1 MLPRPPVPIRRDVYV
16 HNEAI
21 RFLITSRQMGGR
33 ALDPDTDA
41 WTDAVRAG
49 ELIPVELARAAP
61 FVIRVVVGGELTAQ
75 EREEW
80 VGRFPW
86 ALRVPDGQLAVTGG
100 SEFVLEPA
108 ARDATMISEYL
119 RVLEVPAGDY
129 RAVLYAYLSGV
140 NGEQLLELAAPRG
153 KRAEPAGAFF
163 RRTRPGEAFP
173 LWLRRWCVAHPDM
186 DPGHE
191 KEWEGQGVP
200 AEVPELIDFLVHLT
214 PLESEQDVLPRL
226 DQGFFR
232 WEVFEARTPV
242 RCPLGLQASDVLRP
256 GERILEGAAGR
267 VFRRSD
273 MRGLGPPAAARVAE
287 TDIALAALGYA
298 PLGDLVCTALGDIV
312 LRGYAR
318 PDGDT
323 WAVLIQGEGGTLGPD
338 TFDFVTRFEHGA
350 ALTTTRTRGSTD
362 RAGRLDFK
370 TSLPSADIATLH
382 ARHEQRKAELAAQY
396 GRPLPVTP
404 ELAALARAID
414 EALGRDAS

>member
-1 MLPRPPVPIRRDVYV
+1 MFRRDVYV
-16 HNEAI
+16 HNEATG
-21 RFLITSRQMGGR
+21 FLITSRAMGGCR
-33 ALDPDTDA
+33 LDPDTDG

-49 ELIPVELARAAP
+49 ELIPVALARAAP

-75 EREEW
+75 EREEC

-86 ALRVPDGQLAVTGG
+86 VLRVPDGQLAVTGG
-100 SEFVLEPA
+100 IEFVLEPA
-108 ARDATMISEYL
+108 AEDPTSISESL
-119 RVLEVPAGDY
+119 RVLDVPAGDY

-140 NGEQLLELAAPRG
+140 NGEHLLELAAPRG
-153 KRAEPAGAFF
+153 KRAEAAGAFF

-173 LWLRRWCVAHPDM
+173 LWLRHRCVAHPDR

-191 KEWEGQGVP
+191 KEWEGQDVP

-226 DQGFFR
+226 DRGFFR
-232 WEVFEARTPV
+232 WEVFEARMPV
-242 RCPLGLQASDVLRP
+242 RCPLGLQASDVLRS

-267 VFRRSD
+267 VFQRSD
-273 MRGLGPPAAARVAE
+273 MRGLGPHAAARVAE
-287 TDIALAALGYA
+287 TDAALAALGYA
-298 PLGDLVCTALGDIV
+298 PLGDLVCTTLGDIV

-323 WAVLIQGEGGTLGPD
+323 WAVLIQGGTLGPD

-362 RAGRLDFK
+362 RADRLDFK
-370 TSLPSADIATLH
+370 TSLPNADIATLH
-382 ARHEQRKAELAAQY
+382 ARHERRKAELAAKH